1 MDTSTGKIIKVVE
14 GQGFYVCVPFTATY
28 KLEQREIKEVF
39 VTIQDA
45 RHHSPIQHGK
55 VFALVNEITRHFN
68 GYISSQT
75 MKCETEYMRAELM
88 NRFCIET
95 GTEVFSMSDIDMT
108 VCGEFIDYL
117 VRFCLENDVPCWDN
131 TLLGYCEDISK
142 LMYSCLMNRKCCLCG
157 KYGEVHH
164 VDTVGMGNDRT
175 KIHHLGL
182 RALALCR
189 VHHNEAETIGNLV
202 FFERYCIY
210 PIKLDERLCKKLN
223 LKI

>member
-1 MDTSTGKIIKVVE
+1 MDTSTGKIIKIVD
-14 GQGFYVCVPFTATY
+14 GQGFYVCVPFAETF

-39 VTIQDA
+39 VTMQDA
-45 RHHSPIQHGK
+45 RHHSPWQHKK
-55 VFALVNEITRHFN
+55 VFGLVNEITRHFN
-68 GYISSQT
+68 GYISSHT
-75 MKCETEYMRAELM
+75 MKSENEYMRAELT
-88 NRFCIET
+88 N
-95 GTEVFSMSDIDMT
+95 
-108 VCGEFIDYL
+108 
-117 VRFCLENDVPCWDN
+117 RFCLETDTELFSMSNADMTTVFEFIGYLIDFCLEHDVACLDN

-142 LMYSCLMNRKCCLCG
+142 LIYSCLMNRKCTLCG

-189 VHHNEAETIGNLV
+189 THHNEAETIGNLV

-210 PIKLDERLCKKLN
+210 PIKLDERLCKRLK